1 MESNEKPLVLATTD
15 FTDIGDC
22 AIDHAVSMAR
32 ILNGKVL
39 ILHVIDKRTMQK
51 LQKQGQTEDFARER
65 LDEMAKNIEKIH
77 AIETQSIVTRGS
89 LFRVI
94 ADTAVKHQALFH
106 FIGTPG
112 KKGIQWIT
120 GSFALRV
127 VKRSPVPVIVI
138 QEPAG
143 GINYKKII
151 YPLDLQPGSKQKVK
165 WAKIL
170 HKAAGSHFD
179 VFVEN
184 FGDESTDKKLKAD
197 LKQLTEILDHHNI
210 PHSITFSSP
219 RGSFANQILAFAKEK
234 NADAIM
240 ITSDPD
246 KLAWNPF
253 NTTEERVL
261 YNPDKIPVMFIN
273 SKNLRLVVGGP

>member
-1 MESNEKPLVLATTD
+1 MDSTEKPLILATTD
-15 FTDIGDC
+15 FTEIGDY
-22 AIDHAVSMAR
+22 AIDHAVAMAK

-39 ILHVIDKRTMQK
+39 ILHVIDKYTRRMLK
-51 LQKQGQTEDFARER
+51 KEGKTEDFAGDKLR
-65 LDEMAKNIEKIH
+65 EMAKNIEKIH
-77 AIETQSIVTRGS
+77 AIEASSVVTQGK
-89 LFRVI
+89 LFKVI
-94 ADTAVKHQALFH
+94 ANTAIKHQALFH
-106 FIGTPG
+106 FIGTHG
-112 KKGIQWIT
+112 KKGIQWII
-120 GSFALRV
+120 GSFALKV

-170 HKAAGSHFD
+170 HRAAGSQFEI
-179 VFVEN
+179 FVEN
-184 FGDESTDKKLKAD
+184 YDDKSTDRKIKAD
-197 LKQLTEILDHHNI
+197 LKQVTEIFDHHNV
-210 PHSITFSSP
+210 PYSNTFSSP
-219 RGSFANQILAFAKEK
+219 RGSFANQILNFAKEK

-246 KLAWNPF
+246 KLTWNPF
-253 NTTEERVL
+253 NKEEERVL
-261 YNPDKIPVMFIN
+261 YNAEKIPVMFIN